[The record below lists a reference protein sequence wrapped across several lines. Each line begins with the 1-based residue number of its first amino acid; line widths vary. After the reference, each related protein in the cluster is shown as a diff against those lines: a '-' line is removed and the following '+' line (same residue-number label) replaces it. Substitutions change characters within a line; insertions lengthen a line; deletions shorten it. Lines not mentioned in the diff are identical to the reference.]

1 MEGMWVQRQASHL
14 RVGHHDA
21 GRIATLV
28 QLRLDSQ
35 ASRRSGVANQR
46 HDGFKRP
53 ERTPAP
59 VLCDVAE
66 EAVFDLVPLAGARR
80 EMRDVDAEAEVI
92 RDALE
97 ARFPRW
103 RAIRSAAA
111 RFCRVEARRSVWL
124 RASANRRRTI
134 ATRE

>member
-80 EMRDVDAEAEVI
+80 ESETWMRRPRSSAT
-92 RDALE
+92 
-97 ARFPRW
+97 RW
-103 RAIRSAAA
+103 RPVFHA
-111 RFCRVEARRSVWL
+111 RERYA
-124 RASANRRRTI
+124 
-134 ATRE
+134 